1 MGRCGKIKE
10 VIMLFDFS
18 KEKVTD
24 TFEKVENKFDMIDS
38 KINNLDNNYY
48 RLSEDIYKK
57 LNKLEVKLA
66 GLYKRDKHGTE
77 RPKVDILDDRIN
89 KDIEDRF
96 NDMWRFMNELV
107 ARIEVLEKAKK

>member
-1 MGRCGKIKE
+1 
-10 VIMLFDFS
+10 MLFDFS

-66 GLYKRDKHGTE
+66 GLYKQDKHGTE
-77 RPKVDILDDRIN
+77 RPKIDLLSDDVDSNLRTFGIKMYDLQE
-89 KDIEDRF
+89 K
-96 NDMWRFMNELV
+96 V
-107 ARIEVLEKAKK
+107 EVLEKAKK